1 MPSEALLVP
10 VAEHRSS
17 GGPPAAAPRADLPTE
32 PEAPTEPVAAPAA
45 PSQELAPGTDF
56 LGQVLDSAADGIAA
70 AVRPEAAAQVAT
82 TFGFPLAL
90 MVAVLL
96 FLVVQDRVDRRDPKL
111 HAAPRNT
118 FDTVVRFKDE
128 HEL

>member
-1 MPSEALLVP
+1 M
-10 VAEHRSS
+10 
-17 GGPPAAAPRADLPTE
+17 AAPVEGDT
-32 PEAPTEPVAAPAA
+32 VPALG
-45 PSQELAPGTDF
+45 SDF
-56 LGQVLDSAADGIAA
+56 LWQIWNAAADGISR
-70 AVRPEAAAQVAT
+70 AVSPEAAAQVAT

-111 HAAPRNT
+111 RTAPRNV

-128 HEL
+128 SEL